1 MYYTIYQE
9 IALGVGLS
17 SPTRCPAKKRREM
30 NIEKA
35 IEELNT
41 INHDGFVITRY
52 TEYEALKLGIEAL
65 KYAQRDR
72 RGLSDVEIEL
82 LPGETE
88 E

>member
-1 MYYTIYQE
+1 MK
-9 IALGVGLS
+9 L
-17 SPTRCPAKKRREM
+17 
-30 NIEKA
+30 EKA

-65 KYAQRDR
+65 KRVINQNEMPQDGSRP
-72 RGLSDVEIEL
+72 L
-82 LPGETE
+82 LPDETE

>member
-1 MYYTIYQE
+1 
-9 IALGVGLS
+9 
-17 SPTRCPAKKRREM
+17 M

-41 INHDGFVITRY
+41 INHDGFVITRH
-52 TEYEALKLGIEAL
+52 TEYEALNLGIEAL
-65 KYAQRDR
+65 KRVQRTRPGYLYAKATR
-72 RGLSDVEIEL
+72 

>member
-1 MYYTIYQE
+1 MK
-9 IALGVGLS
+9 L
-17 SPTRCPAKKRREM
+17 
-30 NIEKA
+30 EKA
-35 IEELNT
+35 IEELNI

-65 KYAQRDR
+65 HRIAAERAGYDVYAPD
-72 RGLSDVEIEL
+72 L